1 MHPPIEDI
9 TLQAVLYALA
19 DPVRL
24 TIFADLVGAT
34 APKACAIYLTVNG
47 APVPKSTLS
56 QHFRI
61 LREHGLIR
69 SERRGV
75 EMLST
80 ARKDDLDCTAAG
92 SARTAPGRCRATA
105 AGTARRENRPWRGH
119 PAAYR

>member
-1 MHPPIEDI
+1 MRVLVHPPIDDI

-19 DPVRL
+19 DPLRL
-24 TIFADLVGAT
+24 AIFADLVNADQ
-34 APKACAIYLTVNG
+34 PQACAIYLTLNG
-47 APVPKSTLS
+47 TTVPKSTLS

-80 ARKDDLDCTAAG
+80 ARKDELDAKFPGLIDSVLAA
-92 SARTAPGRCRATA
+92 A
-105 AGTARRENRPWRGH
+105 
-119 PAAYR
+119 